1 MFTITWITPARRLES
16 ISTPR
21 RGAAVEVYARMRR
34 QGVAARLWLNGSRL
48 VM

>member
-21 RGAAVEVYARMRR
+21 RAAAIEVYARMRR
-34 QGVAARLWLNGSRL
+34 DGVTARLWHNGRTL
-48 VM
+48 VL

>member
-1 MFTITWITPARRLES
+1 MYTITWITPSHRLET

-21 RGAAVEVYARMRR
+21 KAAAVEVYARLRR
-34 QGVAARLWLNGSRL
+34 DGVAARLWHNGSAL